1 MMTLT
6 LLGASVG
13 GFFMGLTTVVFCLV
27 CVLLILLVL
36 LQPAHGEGL
45 AGAFGGGVT
54 DTFFGTKALS
64 YAWKLTIGLAVT
76 YIVLAI
82 AMCKFPTGKVAGR
95 TVTTPGQSQ
104 PADQPGGGGGGGG
117 EHPPG
122 DEDH

>member
-1 MMTLT
+1 MLTLT
-6 LLGASVG
+6 LLASWS
-13 GFFMGLTTVVFCLV
+13 GFFMGVATTVFCLV

-82 AMCKFPTGKVAGR
+82 ALCKFPGGGPATAR
-95 TVTTPGQSQ
+95 TVVPAGQEEKA
-104 PADQPGGGGGGGG
+104 PEKAP
-117 EHPPG
+117 EKPN
-122 DEDH
+122 

>member
-1 MMTLT
+1 MTLT
-6 LLGASVG
+6 LLAASVG

-27 CVLLILLVL
+27 CILLILLVL

-82 AMCKFPTGKVAGR
+82 AMCKFPAGTPTAR
-95 TVTTPGQSQ
+95 TVTQPGQQAPS
-104 PADQPGGGGGGGG
+104 GG
-117 EHPPG
+117 EEKKAPG
-122 DEDH
+122 D